1 MGQQLN
7 KITKRKRRLAR
18 VKRQKEIARDQKAN
32 PALAKK
38 TSEAK
43 KAAAPAKKKAP
54 AKKPAAKKVEAV
66 VEAPAAAPETVTEI
80 PETTAEA

>member
-7 KITKRKRRLAR
+7 KIVKRKRRLAR
-18 VKRQKEIARDQKAN
+18 VKRKKELVRDLKAN

-38 TSEAK
+38 ASEVK
-43 KAAAPAKKKAP
+43 KAAAPKKKAAA
-54 AKKPAAKKVEAV
+54 AKKPAAKKA
-66 VEAPAAAPETVTEI
+66 EAPVET

>member
-18 VKRQKEIARDQKAN
+18 VKRKKEIARDLKAN

-38 TSEAK
+38 ATEAR
-43 KAAAPAKKKAP
+43 KAASPTKKKAP
-54 AKKPAAKKVEAV
+54 AKKAAAKKAEPV
-66 VEAPAAAPETVTEI
+66 AAAAVEVAETA

>member
-18 VKRQKEIARDQKAN
+18 VKRKKEIARDLKAN

-38 TSEAK
+38 ATEARKAAVPARK
-43 KAAAPAKKKAP
+43 KAAP
-54 AKKPAAKKVEAV
+54 AKKPASKKAE
-66 VEAPAAAPETVTEI
+66 AAA

>member
-18 VKRQKEIARDQKAN
+18 VKRKKEVIRDLKAN

-38 TSEAK
+38 ASEAK
-43 KAAAPAKKKAP
+43 KAAAPAKKKVA
-54 AKKPAAKKVEAV
+54 AKKPASKK
-66 VEAPAAAPETVTEI
+66 VEAPAAEA